1 MVWLFLESS
10 HSESSSPWARA
21 SGDRVGGCVCLQAS
35 WCQEPLRSGKGW
47 AMPSPGRTSL
57 WSLGPLGGCSLPG
70 LCCITA
76 QVSSQLCA
84 QVMFVLATFQPRVY
98 GGQGGRLPWAC
109 VHVCLSLDLSKHP
122 SHLWAQEPVPSP
134 SGGSAAGPGWP
145 QVSCSGGTRHR
156 LCSSVHVCK

>member
-98 GGQGGRLPWAC
+98 GGQGGRGAGCPGLVSTSAC
-109 VHVCLSLDLSKHP
+109 HWTFLSIRPTCGPRS
-122 SHLWAQEPVPSP
+122 PSP
-134 SGGSAAGPGWP
+134 ARVEAVQQGQGGP
-145 QVSCSGGTRHR
+145 
-156 LCSSVHVCK
+156 K